1 MREQFKGI
9 RESDVEACIP
19 ADVLGQIETEADR
32 LTDVL
37 AGLISYSDEIRM
49 EDGEG
54 SRRSLQT
61 IESDA
66 EALALFRHQLEADP
80 VSGFLNGTKVRQG
93 KSADTLLG
101 SFRKKNASEDFRTD
115 ASNNR
120 DQDCG
125 QASGGSA
132 A

>member
-9 RESDVEACIP
+9 RESDMEACIP

-66 EALALFRHQLEADP
+66 
-80 VSGFLNGTKVRQG
+80 
-93 KSADTLLG
+93 
-101 SFRKKNASEDFRTD
+101 
-115 ASNNR
+115 
-120 DQDCG
+120 
-125 QASGGSA
+125 
-132 A
+132 